1 MTQLRVLFWILLKGA
16 KPPLC
21 DNTGAYFIMHISNI
35 KYLILK
41 DPAVLNS
48 LYTISYFILTHVL
61 GRFFSFYSGL
71 YINYLGGSIIN
82 IGANFFCTQEDVS
95 YLTLQW
101 ITKSLVWCKKYKN
114 PRYGKD
120 YWKHLLIFQHANYI
134 EFKSVWFQRITKEDF
149 L

>member
-41 DPAVLNS
+41 EIVVYHIIFYLDTS
-48 LYTISYFILTHVL
+48 LGTLFL
-61 GRFFSFYSGL
+61 FYSGL

-120 YWKHLLIFQHANYI
+120 YWKHLLIFQHAHYI

>member
-1 MTQLRVLFWILLKGA
+1 MRVLFWILLKGA

-41 DPAVLNS
+41 EIVVYHIIFYLDTS
-48 LYTISYFILTHVL
+48 LGTLFL
-61 GRFFSFYSGL
+61 FYSGL